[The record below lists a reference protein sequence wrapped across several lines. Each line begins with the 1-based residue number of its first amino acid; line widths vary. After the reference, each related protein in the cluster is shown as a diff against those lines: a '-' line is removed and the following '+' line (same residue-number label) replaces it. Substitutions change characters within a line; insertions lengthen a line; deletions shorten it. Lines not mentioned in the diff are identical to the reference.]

1 MVSINL
7 TEVTNKKQIA
17 KIIQEKMLNNGIKK
31 SEIVFGTNLS
41 KSAINS
47 VLSTNENEKDYM
59 FGTLLK
65 ILNFLKI
72 KVIIGHDLENKNK
85 VLSLFK

>member
-7 TEVTNKKQIA
+7 TEVESKIQIA
-17 KIIQEKMLNNGIKK
+17 KVIREKMELNGIKK
-31 SEIVFGTNLS
+31 SEIIKGTHLS

-47 VLSTNENEKDYM
+47 VLSMADSDKDYR
-59 FGTLLK
+59 FETLLR

-72 KVIIGHDLENKNK
+72 QLFIGRNNDVKSK
-85 VLSLFK
+85 VLSLF